1 MTSVQTDRD
10 LFWADAVARSL
21 PPDRPHV
28 VHDSKTPSGTVPVSG
43 LRGPVISDALYRT
56 FRASGLHVRFL
67 YGIDDM
73 DPMDAQSMRSS
84 EAMAANMGR
93 PLCAIPSPDPSAS
106 DYAAYHSSRFLSTFA
121 DLGIHPEVYRMRD
134 LYRDGRLDGQIDLVL
149 RRADRVREVYRAV
162 ARVVRPDDW
171 LPLQVI
177 CENCG
182 RVGTTYA
189 RDYDGETVAYECLR
203 DRAKLGRDEEL
214 ALWAEGCGHQGRVS
228 PFGGR
233 AKLPWNLEW
242 CAQWDIFGV
251 TFEEAGKDLM
261 TAGGS
266 RERSNALF
274 TAVWEKQPPAGLAH
288 EFINVG
294 GRKMGS
300 STGIGTAAHELVEVY
315 PGEVI
320 RFLMLRTRPQTA
332 IDFDPGG
339 NSLPRLMDEYD
350 RCADAY
356 IADPESDLAKI
367 WALSQLSAEPEPIA
381 FRVRFSLV
389 ADWVQLPHIDPERE
403 TESRKGSPLNER
415 EARDL
420 ARRAALAKTWLERW
434 APDEARFSVAAALP
448 ETAKGLGEAQ
458 RAFLASVADEVP
470 RTREPEE
477 MQARLYDLAKDCGL
491 VTADGKVSR
500 EAFAAIYR
508 AFLGRPS
515 GPRAAWFLTALDPA
529 FAVARLREAAGR

>member
-1 MTSVQTDRD
+1 MTSVQTGRD

-21 PPDRPHV
+21 PRDTPHV
-28 VHDSKTPSGTVPVSG
+28 VHDSKTPSGTVPISG

-56 FRASGLHVRFL
+56 FRASGLDVRFL

-73 DPMDAQSMRSS
+73 DPMDSQSMRSN
-84 EAMAANMGR
+84 EGMAANMGR
-93 PLCAIPSPDPSAS
+93 PLCAIPSPDGAAT
-106 DYAAYHSSRFLSTFA
+106 DYAAYHARRFLSTFT

-134 LYRDGRLDGQIDLVL
+134 LYHDGRLDRQIDLVL
-149 RRADRVREVYRAV
+149 RRADRVREIYRAV
-162 ARVVRPDDW
+162 AHVVRPDDW
-171 LPLQVI
+171 LPVQVV

-189 RDYDGETVAYECLR
+189 RDWDGMTVAYECLR
-203 DRAKLGRDEEL
+203 DRARFGRDDEL
-214 ALWAEGCGHQGRVS
+214 AQWAEGCGHEGRVS

-242 CAQWDIFGV
+242 CAQWDVFGV

-274 TAVWEKQPPAGLAH
+274 AAVWEKQPPAGIAH

-300 STGIGTAAHELVEVY
+300 STGIGAAAHELVEVY

-332 IDFDPGG
+332 IEFDPGG

-356 IADPESDLAKI
+356 IAAPDSDFGRI
-367 WALSQLSAEPEPIA
+367 WALSQLSARPEPVA
-381 FRVRFSLV
+381 FRVRFSVL
-389 ADWVQLPHIDPERE
+389 ADWVQLPRIEPQSEGQ
-403 TESRKGSPLNER
+403 SRKGSPLNEP
-415 EARDL
+415 EAREL
-420 ARRAALAKTWLERW
+420 ARRVALAKAWVERW
-434 APDEARFSVAAALP
+434 APDEARFSVTASLPSAASELD
-448 ETAKGLGEAQ
+448 GAQ
-458 RAFLASVADEVP
+458 RAFLASVADEVS
-470 RTREPEE
+470 RTREPEA

-491 VTADGKVSR
+491 VTAEGKVSR
-500 EAFAAIYR
+500 DAFAAIYR

-515 GPRAAWFLTALDPA
+515 GPRAAWFLVALDPG